1 SPMALPDILRNIGT
15 ALDRVERY
23 IDGDTSF
30 NPKNTLNGIRIS
42 VTMIREHMERHVQD
56 NANLQ
61 DLLNASYEQTNRTMN
76 DMTNFRNDCL
86 RN

>member
-1 SPMALPDILRNIGT
+1 MALPDILRNIGI

-42 VTMIREHMERHVQD
+42 VITIREHMERHVQD

-61 DLLNASYEQTNRTMN
+61 DLLNASHEQTNRTMN

-86 RN
+86 

>member
-42 VTMIREHMERHVQD
+42 VTTI
-56 NANLQ
+56 
-61 DLLNASYEQTNRTMN
+61 
-76 DMTNFRNDCL
+76 
-86 RN
+86 